1 MTNLIK
7 AAGCNVEA
15 YWPLLMTKMISNV
28 GMETLIKLG
37 SGAGG
42 GGSGGGGGG
51 GAAAAG
57 GGDAGGDAAAETKKV
72 EEEEEEELHSAES
85 EAKCAAA
92 EQVEVLRQQ
101 LARLDSK
108 RSRDEKEAKHSEEM
122 NQRHTEF
129 LRWVASQC
137 AAALGEALDTNV
149 SEDLTRQLVS
159 RVTSQRGRQLQEGRH
174 AEVKTD
180 KSERSEKSE
189 NLHTEWRGRVRAA
202 EQAQKKMQRLMQ
214 KEAEAQEAQREM
226 QTEEMRHVAGKMMV
240 ELKLRVNALQRAKEV
255 SERFVEEEEES
266 WLQSKAQLREAETEA
281 LSAMA
286 SARHFEAEARC
297 ASADAVRAQAKAT
310 GAEAAQRRLQA
321 EVESLQREVWLTKS
335 FTEMFLQVSLW
346 RMSFLSSFILS
357 CERKDVDQR
366 LEEVNKLVED
376 HSEALEHVKH
386 FFGGTQEAAMPALMS
401 SVMSSAWAP
410 ISGRQRPSS
419 FLLREV
425 HHRYRRTWGRSL
437 GMIGFGGDPSS
448 SATALIQRLGRQE
461 IGPVL
466 SLRSALPGCK
476 GADLHALLSALD
488 GYEHVHFLSFGC
500 NGALASSKSLAS
512 LLVQVLQ
519 KGFIWACDFGEV
531 YFNEQVFDHLLSALD
546 PPLPAASKRK
556 RKRKRVE
563 EQGEPSSN
571 LAFSFADQGCG
582 LKVQQISRLKDLTRR
597 RRLLDKALSWGKVDR
612 SLGGVRTHAPWLD
625 IPRVFGMVMRSKNL
639 TKCFWRPY
647 QEAEFWRRAGFHCTG
662 GPRLNLQRSGGKRVN
677 PSIRRLTTA
686 MHRGNLE
693 PAALQKAFPPGD
705 EGERRSR
712 ELLQTCGLE
721 AVWRWV
727 DDQRLVGLTLDLPP
741 APLPRWVL
749 PVHGAASAPLKR
761 REERQPV
768 LQQGLLKRPRI
779 QQPVAAVVQQT
790 WRDAAVLEEVSAAQ
804 QQMGHWRNEAERSC
818 VELTK
823 LRASCEQLQLQSAEQ
838 AKVEEAKRRLMQQAL
853 KEQAQEMQREFDQ
866 ALREVQDLR
875 DKQSFQ
881 LQEKAQELRDN
892 ENAVSTLTS
901 ELEDL
906 RSKQVESD
914 SRLEQLQDELS
925 KSADLLHSSEALMQ
939 EWQNEAQQQKEQ
951 LSEEVFELHQSYAK
965 RLQNLRAQ
973 HGGEKRAFQAV
984 EDELRQIYTQ
994 EVQVCRRNQE
1004 AWAEATEAA
1013 LAGEAANGDVMR
1025 GSQDLDV

>member
-1 MTNLIK
+1 MSDGDAEGEVTPRASHRASSPERTPGRSPEGHVAFLVQEAEERSQRR
-7 AAGCNVEA
+7 AAAIRHVLESIRIAPPLPGQTGQTGQRAETPTADFEA
-15 YWPLLMTKMISNV
+15 ALVDS
-28 GMETLIKLG
+28 E
-37 SGAGG
+37 
-42 GGSGGGGGG
+42 SGGVRSSQ
-51 GAAAAG
+51 
-57 GGDAGGDAAAETKKV
+57 ESTTL
-72 EEEEEEELHSAES
+72 EELLPRVAPQAVTGPENSQEMLEAWKTRCESLEKALDNCRLEAQESQEASQAELAAVEGRVAKREAELRQEIIDLRSQHSKEREKWRAEGKRLQSSIKETQRRAKAES

-226 QTEEMRHVAGKMMV
+226 QTEEMV

-321 EVESLQREVWLTKS
+321 EVESLQREA
-335 FTEMFLQVSLW
+335 
-346 RMSFLSSFILS
+346 
-357 CERKDVDQR
+357 QR
-366 LEEVNKLVED
+366 
-376 HSEALEHVKH
+376 S
-386 FFGGTQEAAMPALMS
+386 P
-401 SVMSSAWAP
+401 
-410 ISGRQRPSS
+410 
-419 FLLREV
+419 
-425 HHRYRRTWGRSL
+425 
-437 GMIGFGGDPSS
+437 
-448 SATALIQRLGRQE
+448 
-461 IGPVL
+461 
-466 SLRSALPGCK
+466 
-476 GADLHALLSALD
+476 
-488 GYEHVHFLSFGC
+488 
-500 NGALASSKSLAS
+500 
-512 LLVQVLQ
+512 
-519 KGFIWACDFGEV
+519 
-531 YFNEQVFDHLLSALD
+531 
-546 PPLPAASKRK
+546 PPLP
-556 RKRKRVE
+556 
-563 EQGEPSSN
+563 Q
-571 LAFSFADQGCG
+571 
-582 LKVQQISRLKDLTRR
+582 DL
-597 RRLLDKALSWGKVDR
+597 GK
-612 SLGGVRTHAPWLD
+612 
-625 IPRVFGMVMRSKNL
+625 
-639 TKCFWRPY
+639 
-647 QEAEFWRRAGFHCTG
+647 
-662 GPRLNLQRSGGKRVN
+662 
-677 PSIRRLTTA
+677 
-686 MHRGNLE
+686 
-693 PAALQKAFPPGD
+693 
-705 EGERRSR
+705 
-712 ELLQTCGLE
+712 
-721 AVWRWV
+721 
-727 DDQRLVGLTLDLPP
+727 
-741 APLPRWVL
+741 
-749 PVHGAASAPLKR
+749 
-761 REERQPV
+761 
-768 LQQGLLKRPRI
+768 
-779 QQPVAAVVQQT
+779 VQQT

-1013 LAGEAANGDVMR
+1013 LAGEVAQARLARMAVEESESAALRHETQVQEKLQEQLVMLKNHLGGEAPSGLHPASHELFKQLCVSVEAALCDEVR
-1025 GSQDLDV
+1025 GNPCSELRRTLRRDLKQELRDQLRSEVHSVRRCREASTGSTTGSSARRLQAPGKSPPSAIRQELTRRGAALMEAFTAAAEEMPQWQQ

>member
-321 EVESLQREVWLTKS
+321 EVESLQREA
-335 FTEMFLQVSLW
+335 
-346 RMSFLSSFILS
+346 
-357 CERKDVDQR
+357 QR
-366 LEEVNKLVED
+366 
-376 HSEALEHVKH
+376 S
-386 FFGGTQEAAMPALMS
+386 P
-401 SVMSSAWAP
+401 
-410 ISGRQRPSS
+410 
-419 FLLREV
+419 
-425 HHRYRRTWGRSL
+425 
-437 GMIGFGGDPSS
+437 
-448 SATALIQRLGRQE
+448 
-461 IGPVL
+461 
-466 SLRSALPGCK
+466 
-476 GADLHALLSALD
+476 
-488 GYEHVHFLSFGC
+488 
-500 NGALASSKSLAS
+500 
-512 LLVQVLQ
+512 
-519 KGFIWACDFGEV
+519 
-531 YFNEQVFDHLLSALD
+531 
-546 PPLPAASKRK
+546 PPLP
-556 RKRKRVE
+556 
-563 EQGEPSSN
+563 Q
-571 LAFSFADQGCG
+571 
-582 LKVQQISRLKDLTRR
+582 DL
-597 RRLLDKALSWGKVDR
+597 GK
-612 SLGGVRTHAPWLD
+612 
-625 IPRVFGMVMRSKNL
+625 
-639 TKCFWRPY
+639 
-647 QEAEFWRRAGFHCTG
+647 
-662 GPRLNLQRSGGKRVN
+662 
-677 PSIRRLTTA
+677 
-686 MHRGNLE
+686 
-693 PAALQKAFPPGD
+693 
-705 EGERRSR
+705 
-712 ELLQTCGLE
+712 
-721 AVWRWV
+721 
-727 DDQRLVGLTLDLPP
+727 
-741 APLPRWVL
+741 
-749 PVHGAASAPLKR
+749 
-761 REERQPV
+761 
-768 LQQGLLKRPRI
+768 
-779 QQPVAAVVQQT
+779 VQQT

>member
-1 MTNLIK
+1 MQKSEKQIFGLKWT
-7 AAGCNVEA
+7 
-15 YWPLLMTKMISNV
+15 
-28 GMETLIKLG
+28 KLG
-37 SGAGG
+37 EVYSYLRLDNCRLEAQE
-42 GGSGGGGGG
+42 SQEASQAEL
-51 GAAAAG
+51 AAVEGRVAKRE
-57 GGDAGGDAAAETKKV
+57 AELRQ
-72 EEEEEEELHSAES
+72 EIIDLRSQHSKEREKWRAEGKRLQSSIKETQRRAKAES

-321 EVESLQREVWLTKS
+321 EVESLQREAQRSPPPLPQDLGKVPQKS
-335 FTEMFLQVSLW
+335 RRGVAPAS
-346 RMSFLSSFILS
+346 LSS
-357 CERKDVDQR
+357 
-366 LEEVNKLVED
+366 
-376 HSEALEHVKH
+376 
-386 FFGGTQEAAMPALMS
+386 
-401 SVMSSAWAP
+401 
-410 ISGRQRPSS
+410 
-419 FLLREV
+419 
-425 HHRYRRTWGRSL
+425 
-437 GMIGFGGDPSS
+437 FGGDPSS